1 MSGIEILVYDNEFD
15 FEYSYGVW
23 GRLRDR
29 SFDAV
34 VVFGR
39 ETTEDKHELLAANFL
54 SAKERSYL
62 KADGSQED
70 ISSWRDHVVMNTE
83 PGPVRIRRLAESDGA
98 AYRQRVNKWAAETV
112 AKTNFNVVEGKRD
125 RIGNLSGYS
134 SVPMLANDL
143 GMQTPH
149 LHRDQFGVSW
159 GHFMLPNGQFCVTP
173 DYHRA
178 IANYVNAIPDVRSV
192 IDVGCGSGFASFHL
206 ANNPRYDRV
215 VGVDGAGPR
224 ATSAEFHA
232 KLHNNRAEYFAMD
245 MAKLDF
251 PAKSFDVTITC
262 AALEQSCDFLD
273 DALAELLRVTRKML
287 VLVEPTIEYFSTFP
301 GYINVLTNGWAR
313 GYSQNLVRLGR
324 PFAVRPYIFSHY
336 YNPVSMMVINAEDD
350 AYPAARYPELFDFA
364 VEAWPGGI
372 TEI

>member
-1 MSGIEILVYDNEFD
+1 MTQANVTDPTPQNGVLTVPRSNVRVARSARTQAGIRTASALFLCPSLFTTGSESLAVARSIADQIHTKSESDCLFVIVPREAIEAVRGMPGIEILVYDNEFD

-192 IDVGCGSGFASFHL
+192 IDVGCGSGFAPFHL

-224 ATSAEFHA
+224 ATSA
-232 KLHNNRAEYFAMD
+232 
-245 MAKLDF
+245 
-251 PAKSFDVTITC
+251 
-262 AALEQSCDFLD
+262 
-273 DALAELLRVTRKML
+273 
-287 VLVEPTIEYFSTFP
+287 
-301 GYINVLTNGWAR
+301 
-313 GYSQNLVRLGR
+313 
-324 PFAVRPYIFSHY
+324 
-336 YNPVSMMVINAEDD
+336 
-350 AYPAARYPELFDFA
+350 
-364 VEAWPGGI
+364 
-372 TEI
+372 